1 MANNRRKRI
10 ISQVDPKY
18 ISKDWR
24 EKKLRVAAYAR
35 VSTDSSDQ
43 ENSLKN
49 QLRHYAKFIPLHP
62 QWEYVGT
69 FSDEYTPYGLNPKSP

>member
-49 QLRHYAKFIPLHP
+49 QLGRIPRF
-62 QWEYVGT
+62 V
-69 FSDEYTPYGLNPKSP
+69 FSPK